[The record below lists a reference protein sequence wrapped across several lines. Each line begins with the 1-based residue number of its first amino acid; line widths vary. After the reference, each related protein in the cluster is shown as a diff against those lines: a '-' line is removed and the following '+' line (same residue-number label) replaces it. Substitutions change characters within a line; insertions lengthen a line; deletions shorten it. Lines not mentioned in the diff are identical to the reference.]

1 MSHAGARVTLSRR
14 RTRGREVVGD
24 GSGDGRT
31 LTKPVQSALKKGVDK
46 ALMVQQPVIL
56 KHIRRMTRNR
66 PEAPPAATV
75 RALEKHYMSAVST
88 TGAAVGGTAAV
99 PGVGTKVAAALSVGE
114 VATFLEASALL
125 SLAVAEIHGI
135 TIDEVER
142 RRTLLLAVLLGDS
155 GVKVIEKTAQRT
167 GQHWGRKITSQ
178 VSMETIRRLNGVLG
192 RNFVTK
198 YGTKQGII
206 VIGRLAPFGIGAA
219 IGGGGNAFLGSGVVA
234 STRRA
239 FGPPPLELPQHLKP

>member
-1 MSHAGARVTLSRR
+1 MVGSGL
-14 RTRGREVVGD
+14 EVVPDGD
-24 GSGDGRT
+24 G
-31 LTKPVQSALKKGVDK
+31 PVKRLAKKAIDQAL
-46 ALMVQQPVIL
+46 AIQQPVVVA
-56 KHIRRMTRNR
+56 HVRRVARNR
-66 PEAPPAATV
+66 VDEPPQAIV
-75 RALEKHYMSAVST
+75 RALEKHYLSAVSS

-125 SLAVAEIHGI
+125 SLAVAEVHGL
-135 TIDEVER
+135 TIEEVER

-155 GVKVIEKTAQRT
+155 GVKVVEKAAQRT
-167 GQHWGRKITSQ
+167 GQHWGRKITTQ
-178 VSMETIRRLNGVLG
+178 VPIETIRRMNGVLG

-198 YGTKQGII
+198 YGTKQGIV

-219 IGGGGNAFLGSGVVA
+219 IGGGGNALLGRGVIS

-239 FGPPPLELPQHLKP
+239 FGPAPDELPEHLTPRPLHRPATEDP

>member
-1 MSHAGARVTLSRR
+1 MSLAGARIILPRR
-14 RTRGREVVGD
+14 RTWGREVVGS
-24 GSGDGRT
+24 GSRDGRT
-31 LTKPVQSALKKGVDK
+31 LTQPVQAALKKGVDK
-46 ALMVQQPVIL
+46 ALTVQQPMIL
-56 KHIRRMTRNR
+56 KHIRRMTRTR
-66 PEAPPAATV
+66 PEAPPVVIV
-75 RALEKHYMSAVST
+75 RALEKHYLSAVST

-99 PGVGTKVAAALSVGE
+99 PGVGTKVAVALSVGE

-135 TIDEVER
+135 TIDDVER

-178 VSMETIRRLNGVLG
+178 VSMETIRRLNRVLG
-192 RNFVTK
+192 HNFITK

-219 IGGGGNAFLGSGVVA
+219 IGGGGNALLGGGVVA

-239 FGPPPLELPQHLKP
+239 FGPHPLELPQHLEP